1 MTEYEAERRLH
12 HPAETV
18 FAVVADLHRADDWG
32 PGDLHVR
39 SQDGD
44 LTTVDK
50 GGDEDGGTDDGDATG
65 LARVRPE
72 QLRVEWGVQGSPD
85 YTGWIQVMH
94 ADEGHSRVVVH
105 LSFLGDRPEAH
116 PGPAADAVQRRL
128 EEGLTR
134 LAERL
139 EA

>member
-12 HPAETV
+12 HPADTV
-18 FAVVADLHRADDWG
+18 FAAVADLHHADEWG

-39 SQDGD
+39 GHDGD

-50 GGDEDGGTDDGDATG
+50 GGSDEGDGGVPG
-65 LARVRPE
+65 LARIRPE
-72 QLRVEWGVQGSPD
+72 QMRVEWGVEGSPD

-128 EEGLTR
+128 EEGLAR

-139 EA
+139 DA